1 MHIESAIIIAAI
13 VLGVTHTVAPDH
25 WMPFAAVARA
35 RGWGTSKALKVT
47 AMGGIGHVST
57 SIVLS
62 AIAIAVG
69 AWVAG
74 VLENFEDIFA
84 GTLLMGFGMVYALI
98 SLRGHTHSH
107 GHSHSHTHD
116 HSHAHGDRYGHF
128 LVVLASVSP
137 CVPFIPVML
146 AAVPYG
152 AMTVA
157 MATVLFALS
166 TVLLMVALVF
176 AALTSAR
183 QLSISPR
190 RERHLNVAAG
200 LIIALLGV
208 GVLFF
213 GL

>member
-1 MHIESAIIIAAI
+1 MYIELAIVIAAI

-25 WMPFAAVARA
+25 WMPFATVARA

-62 AIAIAVG
+62 LIAIGAG
-69 AWVAG
+69 AWITG
-74 VLENFEDIFA
+74 VLESFEDIFA
-84 GTLLMGFGMVYALI
+84 GTLLLGFGMVYTLI
-98 SLRGHTHSH
+98 SLRGHTHPH
-107 GHSHSHTHD
+107 GH
-116 HSHAHGDRYGHF
+116 GDKYGHL

-152 AMTVA
+152 TMTVA
-157 MATVLFALS
+157 IATAMFVLS
-166 TVLLMVALVF
+166 TVLVMVALVF
-176 AALTSAR
+176 AALTSTKRLA
-183 QLSISPR
+183 ISKR
-190 RERHLNVAAG
+190 GEKHLNVAAG
-200 LIIALLGV
+200 LIIALLGM
-208 GVLFF
+208 GVLFL